1 MIIKELYKL
10 CENTN
15 AHTVFEIHDRGVFI
29 GKYTY
34 SDYNLTY
41 ELKPIVSFKLSVYD
55 GRGIVQVHYW

>member
-29 GKYTY
+29 GKYLYT
-34 SDYNLTY
+34 DYNLTY
-41 ELKPIVSFKLSVYD
+41 VNKPILSFKLTVYD
-55 GRGIVQVHYW
+55 NRNIVQVYYW